1 MRSVI
6 SIDLGATNLRVGIVN
21 EDLTIGKVYREPTQ
35 GGDPLV
41 LYAQIKKN
49 LEKILADAPKDI
61 KYVGVSACGFVK
73 DDIIDILPNLDIH
86 TFDLKHHI
94 EKDFPNLQVSIAND
108 ANAAG
113 YMEATHGAATETRTS
128 FFITISSG
136 IGGVLIYNRTLID
149 LPFEIGHNFLKYKN
163 KFYEA
168 ERLLSGNGLINLAK
182 LNGLE
187 ISSAQELFTL
197 VRQGDIKADK
207 VYDDWIQNIS
217 VMLANVQ
224 LNYNPDVIVL
234 SGGVMKS
241 ASLFEDDLIKV
252 SNAFIAPFP
261 VKKIRVV
268 QAKFDQDAG
277 LMGGAGLALRYLE
290 EKSK

>member
-1 MRSVI
+1 MKSVI

-21 EDLTIGKVYREPTQ
+21 EDLSIGKVYREPTQ

-49 LEKILADAPKDI
+49 LEKVLEDAPQDI

-73 DDIIDILPNLDIH
+73 DDLIEILPNLRINA
-86 TFDLKHHI
+86 FDLKHHI
-94 EKDFPNLQVSIAND
+94 EQDFPNLQVSIAND

-113 YMEATHGAATETRTS
+113 YMEATHGAATEARTS

-136 IGGVLIYNRTLID
+136 IGGVLVYNRTLID
-149 LPFEIGHNFLKYKN
+149 LPFEIGHHFIKYKN
-163 KFYEA
+163 KFFET
-168 ERLLSGNGLINLAK
+168 EKLLSGNGLVNLAK

-187 ISSAQELFTL
+187 VTNAQELFAL
-197 VRQGDIKADK
+197 MKQGDVKAEK
-207 VYDDWIQNIS
+207 VYDDWIQNVS
-217 VMLANVQ
+217 VLLANIQ
-224 LNYNPDVIVL
+224 LSYNPDVIVL

-241 ASLFEDDLIKV
+241 ASLFESDMV
-252 SNAFIAPFP
+252 AVANAFIAPFP

-277 LMGGAGLALRYLE
+277 LMGGAGLALRFLE
-290 EKSK
+290 D